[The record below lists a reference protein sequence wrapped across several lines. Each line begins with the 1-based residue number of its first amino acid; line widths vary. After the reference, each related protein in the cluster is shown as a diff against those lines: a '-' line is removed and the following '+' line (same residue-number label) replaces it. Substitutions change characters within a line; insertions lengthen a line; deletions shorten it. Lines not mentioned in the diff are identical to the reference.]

1 MCAKWKYVQWRWY
14 WSKTDV
20 RLGYNSS
27 TNHTL
32 FFLQPMV
39 LLSLFNLFLAKF
51 YGLNWGKQCEL
62 WEEEGNGIR
71 ATDDVHIL
79 SNSYGCNVFV
89 LVLAAVTFSI
99 CLGNKKRIFSNP
111 QFHLKLKM
119 LAISQRFM
127 CAKDKMNGIF
137 DVTLQT
143 SNVKQS
149 SSNLEHACKY
159 WIWGFWICINDRPN

>member
-1 MCAKWKYVQWRWY
+1 MMNFLWPYSKDGNKSKFVSLLTCARSGNTCSGAGIGPKPMSDSDTTRRQI
-14 WSKTDV
+14 TPC
-20 RLGYNSS
+20 
-27 TNHTL
+27 

-99 CLGNKKRIFSNP
+99 CLGNKKRIFFQSAVP
-111 QFHLKLKM
+111 FKASWKCWRFPRDLCVLKIKWMAYL
-119 LAISQRFM
+119 
-127 CAKDKMNGIF
+127 
-137 DVTLQT
+137 V
-143 SNVKQS
+143 
-149 SSNLEHACKY
+149 
-159 WIWGFWICINDRPN
+159 